1 MDFLYLLESIRNPV
15 LDGFFS
21 LITHLGS
28 EVVFMAMAVALYWC
42 FSRSEGLYVLSVGY
56 FGTVINQFLKLAC
69 RIPRPWV
76 KDPAFTIVESARADA
91 TGYSFPSGHTQ
102 SVCGTMG
109 GLAMIVKRNWIRIA
123 AIVLALLT
131 SFSRMYLGVHTPLD
145 VGVSLAVS
153 LVLVFGLRPLFR
165 NIEAKPGRFYAILAA
180 MFLFGLA
187 FVCYAE
193 FWPFPADLD
202 AENHTH
208 AISNAYKL
216 LGVVFGMAVGYT
228 IDLKWVHFKPQAT
241 WLGQILKIVLGLA
254 IVVGLKSGLKLIL
267 GGSDL
272 MNALRY
278 CLMIVFAAGIWP
290 MTFPFFAKLGRK
302 KAAE

>member
-1 MDFLYLLESIRNPV
+1 MEFLYFLEDIRNPV
-15 LDGFFS
+15 LDTFFS
-21 LITHLGS
+21 IITHLGS

-56 FGTVINQFLKLAC
+56 FGTVINQFLKLAY

-76 KDPAFTIVESARADA
+76 KDPSFTIVESARADA

-102 SVCGTMG
+102 NVCGTMG
-109 GLAMIVKRNWIRIA
+109 SFAMLVKKRWVQITV
-123 AIVLALLT
+123 IVLALLT
-131 SFSRMYLGVHTPLD
+131 SLSRMYLGVHTPLD
-145 VGVSLAVS
+145 VGVSLGVS
-153 LVLVFGLRPLFR
+153 VILVVGLRPLFR
-165 NIEAKPGRFYAILAA
+165 DIESKPGKFYGILAA

-193 FWPFPADLD
+193 FWNFPADLD
-202 AENHTH
+202 AENHAH
-208 AISNAYKL
+208 AIENSYKL
-216 LGVVFGMAVGYT
+216 LGVVVGMAIGYT

-241 WLGQILKIVLGLA
+241 WLGQLLKIVLGLA
-254 IVVGLKSGLKLIL
+254 IVIGLKSGLKVIL

-290 MTFPFFAKLGRK
+290 MTFPWFAKLGRK
-302 KAAE
+302 KAQ

>member
-1 MDFLYLLESIRNPV
+1 MEFLYWLESIRNPV

-69 RIPRPWV
+69 RVPRPWV
-76 KDPAFTIVESARADA
+76 KDPGFTIVESARADA

-109 GLAMIVKRNWIRIA
+109 SLAMLVRRRWIQIT

-153 LVLVFGLRPLFR
+153 VALVVGLRPLFR
-165 NIEAKPGRFYAILAA
+165 DMESKPGRFYAVLAA
-180 MFLFGLA
+180 MFAFGLA
-187 FVCYAE
+187 FVAYAE
-193 FWPFPADLD
+193 LWPFPAELD
-202 AENHTH
+202 AENHAH

-216 LGVVFGMAVGYT
+216 LGVVVGMAVGYT
-228 IDLKWVHFKPQAT
+228 IDLKWVRFDPKAG
-241 WLGQILKIVLGLA
+241 WLGQVLKVVLGLA
-254 IVVGLKSGLKLIL
+254 IVMGLKSGLKLIL
-267 GGSDL
+267 GGSDI
-272 MNALRY
+272 MNAVRY
-278 CLMIVFAAGIWP
+278 CLMIVFAAGVWP
-290 MTFPFFAKLGRK
+290 MTFPFFAGLGRK
-302 KAAE
+302 KA